1 MFFIM
6 PRKEDG
12 MLFEVHPAPLK
23 DKAGNN
29 YVYVRPFALHKR
41 TPEDFDEYCS
51 KHYAMRPGEML
62 RALGIF
68 MEATKIWLGEG
79 DRVETPFGSFA
90 PKIGL
95 RSEKTTADVVGPSDV
110 ELQGIDFTPTKEFV
124 ERVEQWTNGF
134 RPLNNPDT
142 QRLSADTTHLERA
155 LQNTIE
161 ALGGYADVR
170 NFMRFSGLTYHSAR
184 KTLDRWCQEPSPR
197 LLRTKLGGTFIYTM
211 I

>member
-1 MFFIM
+1 MAGVLIM

-62 RALGIF
+62 RDLGIF

-90 PKIGL
+90 PKLKLLGEHTIHVC
-95 RSEKTTADVVGPSDV
+95 TAIVRA
-110 ELQGIDFTPTKEFV
+110 
-124 ERVEQWTNGF
+124 ERC
-134 RPLNNPDT
+134 
-142 QRLSADTTHLERA
+142 
-155 LQNTIE
+155 TI
-161 ALGGYADVR
+161 L
-170 NFMRFSGLTYHSAR
+170 FSV
-184 KTLDRWCQEPSPR
+184 KVP
-197 LLRTKLGGTFIYTM
+197 
-211 I
+211 